1 MEQEDSG
8 SGPGSGGRFRRKPRP
23 YVSDEA
29 AALRVPPN
37 SLEAEQAVL
46 GGLLLDNS
54 TWDSIADR
62 LRAEDFYRRDHQ
74 LIFEAILDL
83 SQKGEPS
90 DAVTLA
96 ERLASKGLADETG
109 GLAYLAGLARDT
121 PTAENIR
128 AYADIVRERSLLRQL
143 IRVSGE
149 IAGSAY
155 ENEGKPA
162 AELVDEAERRIFQ
175 IAEKGRKLGS
185 GFIPVRDVLGATID
199 RLDLLHASQGQ
210 LTGLS
215 TGYNELDKMTAGL
228 QPGDLVIVA
237 GRPSM
242 GKTTLAL
249 NIAENAAIAANK
261 PVAIFS
267 MEMSREQLAFRMISS
282 LGRVDQGHMRT
293 GNFGDEDWARINS
306 AIAQMKSAPIYID
319 DSGSLTPTEVRAR
332 ARRLARDCEKQG
344 GLGLI
349 VIDYLQ
355 LMQVAGNKE
364 NRATEI
370 SEISRSIKALAKEL
384 RVPVIA
390 LSQLNRGVEQRQ
402 DKKPVMSDLRECVTG
417 DTLVVL
423 ADGRRV
429 PIRDLVGT
437 TPRVLAVDE
446 NQKVVAAESDL
457 VWSVGV
463 KPIKRVSLATGRAL
477 RATGGHRVLTGR
489 GWLTISEMAVGDRV
503 AISRSLPI
511 EHAGAS
517 WRDEELIL
525 LGHLV
530 GDGSYL
536 RHQPLRYTT
545 ASEENSLAVREAAEA
560 LGSTV
565 TRHPGRGLWHQ
576 LVIAGNGNRWHA
588 AGVGA
593 WLKKLG
599 IFDQR
604 SHEKHLPSEIFAL
617 PNEQIA
623 LLLRHLWA
631 TDGCIHVRDH
641 DHGRGSDRVYFAT
654 CSERL
659 AFDIAALLM
668 RFGIVA
674 RVRAVAQRGA
684 RPVYNVD
691 VTGAEQQRIFLADV
705 GVFGPRHVPAERL
718 ALRLECVEATTNVD
732 TLPVECF
739 EQVHQSMRAAGVS
752 TRRMAAMR
760 GTAYGGSAHFRFAP
774 SRHTL
779 DSYADLLKDTTLKRW
794 ANSDLFWDRVVAIEP
809 AGEEDVFDLT
819 VPGPANWLADCLV
832 VHNSG
837 AIEQDADLIMMIYRE
852 EVYEPDT
859 PRKGIADIIITKQR
873 NGPTGEVHLTFLGKY
888 TRFENL
894 AHGDYGDYGG

>member
-1 MEQEDSG
+1 VIDLDPTG
-8 SGPGSGGRFRRKPRP
+8 
-23 YVSDEA
+23 
-29 AALRVPPN
+29 LRIPPH

-54 TWDSIADR
+54 TWDTVADR
-62 LRAEDFYRRDHQ
+62 LLAADFYRRDHQ
-74 LIFEAILDL
+74 IIFEAIAEL
-83 SQKGEPS
+83 SARSEPS

-96 ERLASKGLADETG
+96 EHLVRKGQEDETG

-121 PTAENIR
+121 PTADNIR

-149 IAGSAY
+149 IAASAY
-155 ENEGKPA
+155 MNEGRPA
-162 AELVDEAERRIFQ
+162 HELVDEAERMVFQ
-175 IAEKGRKLGS
+175 IAEKGKRQGS
-185 GFIPVRDVLGATID
+185 GFVPVREVLGATID
-199 RLDLLHASQGQ
+199 RLDMLHASQGQ

-215 TGYNELDKMTAGL
+215 TGYTELDRMTAGL

-306 AIAQMKSAPIYID
+306 AIAQMKTAPMFID
-319 DSGSLTPTEVRAR
+319 DSGALTPTEVRAR
-332 ARRLARDCEKQG
+332 ARRLARDTEKMG

-355 LMQVAGNKE
+355 LMQVPGTKE

-370 SEISRSIKALAKEL
+370 SEISRSLKALAKEL
-384 RVPVIA
+384 KVPVIA
-390 LSQLNRGVEQRQ
+390 LSQLNRGVEQRT

-423 ADGRRV
+423 ANGRRV
-429 PIRDLVGT
+429 PIRELVGT
-437 TPRVLAVDE
+437 KPRVLAVDE
-446 NQKVVAAESDL
+446 HQRIVAADSDL

-463 KPIKRVSLATGRAL
+463 KPVKRLVLASGRTV
-477 RATGGHRVLTGR
+477 RATGKHRVLTGK
-489 GWLTISEMAVGDRV
+489 GWLTIDEMAVGDRV
-503 AISRSLPI
+503 AIARHVTVEPSG
-511 EHAGAS
+511 ES
-517 WRDEELIL
+517 WSDDELIL
-525 LGHLV
+525 LGHLI

-536 RHQPLRYTT
+536 THQPLRYAT
-545 ASEENSLAVREAAEA
+545 ASEENSSAVRTAAEA

-565 TRHPGRGLWHQ
+565 TRHAGRGQWHQ

-588 AGVGA
+588 KGVGA

-599 IFDQR
+599 IFNQR
-604 SHEKHLPSEIFAL
+604 SHEKRVPAEVFAL
-617 PNEQIA
+617 PNDQIA

-631 TDGCIHVRDH
+631 TDGCIHVRGS
-641 DHGRGSDRVYFAT
+641 GRGSDRVYFAT
-654 CSERL
+654 CSRGL
-659 AFDIAALLM
+659 ALDVAALLT

-674 RVRAVAQRGA
+674 RIRSTIQNGG
-684 RPVYNVD
+684 RPLHSVD
-691 VTGAEQQRIFLADV
+691 VSGAEEQRLFISEV
-705 GVFGPRHVPAERL
+705 GVFGPRVPAAEKL
-718 ALRLECVEATTNVD
+718 VLRLEELTGNTNVD

-739 EQVHQSMRAAGVS
+739 DQVRQRMQVSGISMR
-752 TRRMAAMR
+752 RMTTLR
-760 GTAYGGSAHFRFAP
+760 GTANGGMSHYHFAP
-774 SRHTL
+774 SRQVL
-779 DSYADLLKDTTLKRW
+779 NSYADLLDDDALRRW

-809 AGEEDVFDLT
+809 AGEEEVFDLT
-819 VPGPANWLADCLV
+819 VPGPASWLADFV
-832 VHNSG
+832 AVHNSG
-837 AIEQDADLIMMIYRE
+837 AIEQDADLIMMIFRE

-894 AHGDYGDYGG
+894 AHGGDYDYGG